1 VTQAL
6 PDAEVRVLA
15 DRLDAAERARHEIV
29 RLSEVHPGLSVADG
43 YAIQRALIQLRVERG
58 DPIVGMKAGL
68 TSRAKQEAM
77 GVHEPIYG
85 HLCERMILD
94 EGEDLAVAELIHP
107 RAEPEIAF
115 LLGAELRGPGVSAD
129 DVLAATRGIAPAIEI
144 IDSRYRD
151 FKFTLADVVADN
163 ASSARV
169 VAGVWTDPA
178 GLDLRMIGMIF
189 EKNGEIVETGAG
201 AAVLGHPAFAVA
213 WLANALAE
221 VGESLRPGQIVMPGA
236 LANAHPVAAGDEV
249 RASFDRLGS
258 VTLRC
263 R

>member
-6 PDAEVRVLA
+6 RDPEVRALA
-15 DRLDAAERARHEIV
+15 EWLDAAERERREVV
-29 RLSEVHPGLSVADG
+29 RLSEEHPHLSVADG
-43 YAIQRALIQLRVERG
+43 YAIQRALIRLRGERG
-58 DPIVGMKAGL
+58 DPVVGVKAGL

-85 HLCERMILD
+85 YLSERMILD
-94 EGEDLAVAELIHP
+94 EDEELAVSELIHP

-115 LLGAELRGPGVSAD
+115 LLGAELRGPGVTLP

-169 VAGVWTDPA
+169 ITGTWMDPS
-178 GLDLRMIGMIF
+178 GLDLRMMGMIF

-201 AAVLGHPAFAVA
+201 AAVLGHPAVAVA
-213 WLANALAE
+213 WLANALADS
-221 VGESLRPGQIVMPGA
+221 GESLRPGQIVMPGA
-236 LANAHPVAAGDEV
+236 LANAHAVAAGDEV
-249 RASFDRLGS
+249 RASFDHLGS
-258 VTLRC
+258 VVLRC